1 MPALV
6 YIIATHLFLTCSW
19 HGIYHIQTE
28 QQSSAAKRDYLT
40 CITPIQYTPLADFI
54 SDLVRCHKMA
64 FKSSLS
70 CSESWIHLS
79 KVSVMQCLM
88 AWCALSDWVLGHG
101 TAAYDPSA
109 LLYCRNYGVG
119 RAQRDAHFPQL
130 PLNILL
136 LIKAVSHSDPTFT
149 DQFFPSNLLSL
160 DFYLLKSEIQ
170 RYVYELL

>member
-88 AWCALSDWVLGHG
+88 AWCALSDWALGHG
-101 TAAYDPSA
+101 TAAYNPSA
-109 LLYCRNYGVG
+109 ILYCRNYGVG
-119 RAQRDAHFPQL
+119 RAQRDAFPTIPIKHYAINQSRTTFWPNVYWSVL
-130 PLNILL
+130 PLL
-136 LIKAVSHSDPTFT
+136 
-149 DQFFPSNLLSL
+149 PSVPG
-160 DFYLLKSEIQ
+160 FIC
-170 RYVYELL
+170 